1 MNWGRKGGG
10 GRKEEG
16 RGGIG
21 LHLMERRKMVCEGRP
36 DGDGD
41 GLGRG
46 RVGNGLGLGKRKRGS
61 RRQWVGGSKRPSSL
75 RLGEKGPLR
84 NFDNGRASSVAAIL
98 GPFLC
103 WPAVGLGRSGMAAF
117 CFEGWKLDSL
127 VAGE

>member
-1 MNWGRKGGG
+1 VNWGRKGGG

-46 RVGNGLGLGKRKRGS
+46 RGRVGNGLGRERGEPKT
-61 RRQWVGGSKRPSSL
+61 VGG
-75 RLGEKGPLR
+75 RLKAAVIFETWRERSTEK
-84 NFDNGRASSVAAIL
+84 F
-98 GPFLC
+98 
-103 WPAVGLGRSGMAAF
+103 
-117 CFEGWKLDSL
+117 
-127 VAGE
+127 